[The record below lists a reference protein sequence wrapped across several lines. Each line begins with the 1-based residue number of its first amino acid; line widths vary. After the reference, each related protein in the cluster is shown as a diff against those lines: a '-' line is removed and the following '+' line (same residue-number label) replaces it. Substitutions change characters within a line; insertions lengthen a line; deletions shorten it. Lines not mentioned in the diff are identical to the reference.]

1 MGSKVA
7 SLTDRGSLGATLTQS
22 TDANRPT
29 WNASGARGGQPYM
42 EAIATGQLLTS
53 ASVTL
58 PREVAIWVVTGTVT
72 TAGFAVV
79 HQSAGVR
86 THYLYLPGVGAFSAT
101 NAAGSLFFTRFSSW
115 TTANRGLL
123 GIYDGTSVDVYS
135 NNVNAN
141 GISTGAAFASVNL
154 TGTIGLF
161 CSPDGVNPTVGQIY
175 EAAIFPAASLSTSA
189 ARQLLRD
196 YELARYG

>member
-1 MGSKVA
+1 
-7 SLTDRGSLGATLTQS
+7 
-22 TDANRPT
+22 
-29 WNASGARGGQPYM
+29 M
-42 EAIATGQLLTS
+42 EATSTGQLLTS

-123 GIYDGTSVDVYS
+123 GIYDGTNVDVFS

-141 GISTGAAFASVNL
+141 GTSTGAAFASSNVSGNV
-154 TGTIGLF
+154 GLF
-161 CSPDGVNPTVGQIY
+161 CSPNDGVNPSAMQIY